1 MSFENIDYQE
11 VYDCDNWTDSRL
23 YEIFS
28 NRFLFV
34 VYKATG
40 NIIHHLEGEE
50 KEYVLDDVFFWTMPQ
65 DDLSLAE
72 KYWNDITSGVRFI
85 GMDDTIE
92 IWTTDSDMPLMNS
105 QEFAEKLTK
114 VMTPEEK

>member
-1 MSFENIDYQE
+1 MKTRSFSSVAFVVIVTGFFLLRQF
-11 VYDCDNWTDSRL
+11 VYDTEAIALDGNG
-23 YEIFS
+23 
-28 NRFLFV
+28 RFLIPKRFLE
-34 VYKATG
+34 AT
-40 NIIHHLEGEE
+40 N
-50 KEYVLDDVFFWTMPQ
+50 
-65 DDLSLAE
+65 
-72 KYWNDITSGVRFI
+72 ITSGVRFI

>member
-1 MSFENIDYQE
+1 MLRQF
-11 VYDCDNWTDSRL
+11 VYDTEAIALDGNK
-23 YEIFS
+23 
-28 NRFLFV
+28 RFLE
-34 VYKATG
+34 AT
-40 NIIHHLEGEE
+40 N
-50 KEYVLDDVFFWTMPQ
+50 
-65 DDLSLAE
+65 
-72 KYWNDITSGVRFI
+72 ITSGVRFI